1 MPSSVGMWSVL
12 NKCLPLPSLQGVKPE
27 DFDVLAENSL
37 KDACGFTN
45 PRPATHADI
54 VALFRQAYEQ
64 GEEAAAPE
72 AATA

>member
-1 MPSSVGMWSVL
+1 MLPVGQLPNPSPPWPGL
-12 NKCLPLPSLQGVKPE
+12 LQGVKPE
-27 DFDVLAENSL
+27 DFDILAENSL

-64 GEEAAAPE
+64 GEQQSSAK